1 VNVDDA
7 HIGRRVREIRTW
19 RGLSLTAT
27 AGLAGIT
34 HSYLSMIERGQ
45 RPVNKRSLLEALANA
60 LRVSPDR
67 LTGKPYAPS
76 DEASKKLPAAISELS
91 DVLSG
96 WRVGEIPDGPG
107 RSWPEIQAD
116 LELLNGTLFPTSDYI
131 AQAAMLPSLIRDLL
145 TATTNPDTR
154 HIAMVGLFDAYHA
167 ATYVAHDLGFPGL
180 PMLAVERMRH
190 AAEELGDGQL
200 CALASWARA
209 QILNG
214 SDRVRQ
220 YDLAS
225 TVADDQA
232 GPLEVRGMANLT
244 AALACAAQRQDELT
258 ETHLTE
264 AASIAEQIGM
274 DVSPR
279 VPSLN
284 FGRTNVGIWRV
295 ALAVELGQGA
305 RVLEIASTVRLENVS
320 RARQAAFW
328 IDYGRGLLTERKHH
342 ERGLGAL
349 MKAEQL
355 APQQVRN
362 NVFAREVVG
371 DLLRAAR
378 REAGGRDLRGLAYRM
393 GIAP

>member
-1 VNVDDA
+1 
-7 HIGRRVREIRTW
+7 
-19 RGLSLTAT
+19 
-27 AGLAGIT
+27 
-34 HSYLSMIERGQ
+34 
-45 RPVNKRSLLEALANA
+45 
-60 LRVSPDR
+60 
-67 LTGKPYAPS
+67 
-76 DEASKKLPAAISELS
+76 
-91 DVLSG
+91 
-96 WRVGEIPDGPG
+96 
-107 RSWPEIQAD
+107 
-116 LELLNGTLFPTSDYI
+116 
-131 AQAAMLPSLIRDLL
+131 
-145 TATTNPDTR
+145 
-154 HIAMVGLFDAYHA
+154 
-167 ATYVAHDLGFPGL
+167 
-180 PMLAVERMRH
+180 
-190 AAEELGDGQL
+190 
-200 CALASWARA
+200 
-209 QILNG
+209 
-214 SDRVRQ
+214 
-220 YDLAS
+220 
-225 TVADDQA
+225 
-232 GPLEVRGMANLT
+232 MANLT